1 MSTHRYIDRIC
12 AIIIVVSI
20 LIVCFLIKAGAAGLA
35 EASRIIGYE
44 NRLFDTSYVHTL
56 EIVMEDW
63 EDFLESCENEEYVSC
78 AVVID
83 GEAYRNIGIRAK
95 GNTSLRTVSELGSKR
110 YSFKLEF
117 DQYDSG
123 KSYHGLDKISLNN
136 IIQDNTYMKDYLT
149 YRMMGNF
156 EVDAPLC
163 SYVFISVN
171 GEDWGLYL
179 AVEGVEEA
187 LLQRNYGREY
197 GELYKPDSMS
207 LGGGRGNGQRFGS
220 GGMGS
225 SDVKLQYIDDDPES
239 YPNIFDNAK
248 TDTTKADQMRLIEA
262 LKLLSSNMNPEK
274 AVDIEEVIRY
284 FVVHN
289 FVCNGDSYTGTI
301 VHNYY
306 LYEEEGKLSMIPWDY
321 NLAFGTFQASDATQ
335 TINAPI
341 DSPVSAGDNSDR
353 PMLHWIFEKE
363 VYTEQYHQ
371 YFADFIENTDFTG
384 MIDETVALIAS
395 YVEKDPSKFCTYEE
409 FERGTAAIREFC
421 LLRAESVRGQ
431 LEGSIPSTA
440 EGQSVSGD
448 SFVDA
453 SKLELSDMGMMENEM
468 GGMPK
473 EMVSAGNFSEEQG
486 FPKGEQTPDDIADIP
501 EDNTFLEE
509 SNPFGDRKPAGEF
522 FGGFPRSGNEAGKN
536 IPQATGSSAKSASS
550 LLLLVVSVAVF
561 IAGLG
566 IAARYKR

>member
-187 LLQRNYGREY
+187 FLQRNYGREY

-220 GGMGS
+220 GGG
-225 SDVKLQYIDDDPES
+225 DGK
-239 YPNIFDNAK
+239 FRR
-248 TDTTKADQMRLIEA
+248 KA
-262 LKLLSSNMNPEK
+262 
-274 AVDIEEVIRY
+274 
-284 FVVHN
+284 
-289 FVCNGDSYTGTI
+289 
-301 VHNYY
+301 
-306 LYEEEGKLSMIPWDY
+306 
-321 NLAFGTFQASDATQ
+321 
-335 TINAPI
+335 
-341 DSPVSAGDNSDR
+341 
-353 PMLHWIFEKE
+353 
-363 VYTEQYHQ
+363 
-371 YFADFIENTDFTG
+371 
-384 MIDETVALIAS
+384 
-395 YVEKDPSKFCTYEE
+395 
-409 FERGTAAIREFC
+409 
-421 LLRAESVRGQ
+421 
-431 LEGSIPSTA
+431 SIY
-440 EGQSVSGD
+440 
-448 SFVDA
+448 
-453 SKLELSDMGMMENEM
+453 
-468 GGMPK
+468 
-473 EMVSAGNFSEEQG
+473 
-486 FPKGEQTPDDIADIP
+486 
-501 EDNTFLEE
+501 
-509 SNPFGDRKPAGEF
+509 R
-522 FGGFPRSGNEAGKN
+522 
-536 IPQATGSSAKSASS
+536 
-550 LLLLVVSVAVF
+550 
-561 IAGLG
+561 
-566 IAARYKR
+566 